1 MEKHFASLKLLDT
14 DTDWKLT
21 EAVSYSNLPSS
32 HRMAVKQIY
41 QSDSKFNLVRQYSC
55 EESFDQDANAR
66 QLQVSE
72 ILQTD
77 DDKYN
82 TECQMTNS
90 YSDSFWR
97 FSTSNGILKAA
108 KFLPNKASNEV
119 GQDKV
124 ENISAVNESKFSLPC
139 TVANADVENK
149 TNRVSFAESRNS
161 GKANTEIKRTDTT
174 KEKEKNENTYKDLK
188 KRFRPL
194 IVKKKN
200 PTNKKMNVYYC
211 SCLTVCIIPAIVV
224 MFALF
229 FNLDQTERIC
239 NCETLLSNASLELQQ
254 KIHGQ
259 EKAIS
264 RIIRYFDEN
273 YSHLKVLC
281 IIGGTGV
288 GKSYTAKIITK
299 HFPLKNDIFIYD
311 AVLDRSVDLAA
322 QSSLGL
328 QQLLVVENLKLK
340 HLNIFS
346 DIIDVLRKTKDK
358 CVTVVAIFNVE
369 EVNSSLE
376 RKVDLV
382 QSENAILQAMADK
395 KIDLS
400 IVPYEPLNEEALEI
414 CITEAAL
421 TSGLTLTSD
430 QVNEIK
436 QSLILSGSG
445 CKKAYAKVQVIH

>member
-239 NCETLLSNASLELQQ
+239 NCETLLSNAS
-254 KIHGQ
+254 
-259 EKAIS
+259 
-264 RIIRYFDEN
+264 
-273 YSHLKVLC
+273 
-281 IIGGTGV
+281 GTGV

-311 AVLDRSVDLAA
+311 AVLDP
-322 QSSLGL
+322 
-328 QQLLVVENLKLK
+328 
-340 HLNIFS
+340 
-346 DIIDVLRKTKDK
+346 
-358 CVTVVAIFNVE
+358 
-369 EVNSSLE
+369 
-376 RKVDLV
+376 
-382 QSENAILQAMADK
+382 MADK